1 MDAFDQ
7 VVHSFRQALA
17 SEQWPLPR
25 VTFGAVD
32 RDGSLNYSKSFRDNS
47 GSPDDCPDT
56 DAVHWVASCTKLI
69 TTVAVLQC
77 VEKGL
82 LELDQDIS
90 TILPEW
96 KHPQVL
102 TGFDEAGQPL
112 FRPAWSTITL
122 RHLLTHSSGMSYS
135 WMHPLLQRYQ
145 KLHGPLAPVGQTIKD
160 SYHPFLVCDPGEQ
173 WIYSPSIDW
182 AGLMVER
189 VNGGMKLGEYM
200 RRFIFD
206 PLGIRDSAFHLEH
219 REEMRARKGKLW
231 ERTPGG
237 LEEMKTPF
245 WSDPITDDMGG
256 GGLYSTVSDLLKLY
270 RGILR
275 GDVLRIETV
284 KAMFLPQLFSTTGLD
299 KPEDIPVN
307 H

>member
-1 MDAFDQ
+1 M
-7 VVHSFRQALA
+7 R
-17 SEQWPLPR
+17 PR
-25 VTFGAVD
+25 RAVD
-32 RDGSLNYSKSFRDNS
+32 
-47 GSPDDCPDT
+47 
-56 DAVHWVASCTKLI
+56 
-69 TTVAVLQC
+69 
-77 VEKGL
+77 
-82 LELDQDIS
+82 
-90 TILPEW
+90 ILPQHRLGRLDGW
-96 KHPQVL
+96 SFSLSPVAHSIQKDTKHAVQ
-102 TGFDEAGQPL
+102 
-112 FRPAWSTITL
+112 
-122 RHLLTHSSGMSYS
+122 
-135 WMHPLLQRYQ
+135 
-145 KLHGPLAPVGQTIKD
+145 
-160 SYHPFLVCDPGEQ
+160 
-173 WIYSPSIDW
+173 
-182 AGLMVER
+182 VER